1 MKDKLDILIEQ
12 ADDIP
17 HWEFC
22 RLLAIMRWWVTV

>member
-1 MKDKLDILIEQ
+1 MMWIDELIKQ

-22 RLLAIMRWWVTV
+22 RLLTIIQWSL

>member
-1 MKDKLDILIEQ
+1 MTWIDELIKQ

-22 RLLAIMRWWVTV
+22 RLLVVIQWNV